1 MRLPHECEGL
11 RVRRMTVWWTFCR
24 PFMGRPG
31 PRQLLRNAWLDLTTI
46 VPATAYHRRSYAE
59 RYSRY
64 RVSQVDL
71 CTLPPGLRGIP
82 VSSLLLSQTVSVGL
96 AGILGKVCQGHS
108 FPKDDMRFM

>member
-59 RYSRY
+59 RYSRFITI
-64 RVSQVDL
+64 SQKRQKISFFITIVPQKF
-71 CTLPPGLRGIP
+71 TGVHQGRSWAAP
-82 VSSLLLSQTVSVGL
+82 VHISIWSKGS
-96 AGILGKVCQGHS
+96 
-108 FPKDDMRFM
+108 